1 MFENMHLCLYH
12 LHRFHRRQLHNLVNQ
27 PSELIV
33 HATRTREIVANLVHM
48 GILTPAFDHIVL

>member
-1 MFENMHLCLYH
+1 MHLCLYH

-33 HATRTREIVANLVHM
+33 HADRTREIVANLVHM